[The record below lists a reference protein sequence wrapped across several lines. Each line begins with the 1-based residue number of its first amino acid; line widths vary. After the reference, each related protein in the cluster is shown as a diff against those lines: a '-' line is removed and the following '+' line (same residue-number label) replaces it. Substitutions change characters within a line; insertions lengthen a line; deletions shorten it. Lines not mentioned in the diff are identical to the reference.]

1 VHYVRKAARHDGRSI
16 IPKDT
21 PPRSAVTNART
32 SCYRACVCRWYS
44 NFHKSALSFRHYGYC
59 I

>member
-32 SCYRACVCRWYS
+32 SCYRACVQMVLKFS
-44 NFHKSALSFRHYGYC
+44 
-59 I
+59 